1 LLLILKRCLPVIA
14 GVFFMNTAG
23 AQILTIDQTDTAAY
37 AKKTIFKGDLSL
49 SIEGDKQKTLL
60 LDASNTFNFQL
71 QHYKELLILAAS
83 YRFTYDDGQ
92 DFLNSGY
99 IHLRW
104 RHGYKNKWQPETYVQ
119 YQWDQSRGMLSRFIA
134 GENARY
140 SSWHKDNWELSLATG
155 ILYETETWNYTAV
168 DSSFKPLLQK
178 NQVTSLLKSNN
189 YIKLEG
195 KTSANSNLSF
205 IVFFQS
211 PFSILFT
218 QYRLAT
224 SVKFSVSFA
233 KHFDFAVAFSSL
245 YDSRPVVPIG
255 KFYYNFSNGIAYKF

>member
-1 LLLILKRCLPVIA
+1 VLSVL
-14 GVFFMNTAG
+14 FFVHAASG
-23 AQILTIDQTDTAAY
+23 QILTIDQTDTAAY
-37 AKKTIFKGDLSL
+37 TKKTICRGDLSL
-49 SIEGDKQKTLL
+49 AIEGDKQKTLL
-60 LDASNTFNFQL
+60 LDASNAFNFQL

-104 RHGYKNKWQPETYVQ
+104 RHGYKNKWQPESYVQ
-119 YQWDQSRGMLSRFIA
+119 YQWDESRGMLHRFIA

-140 SSWHKDNWELSLATG
+140 SFWHKDNWELSLASG
-155 ILYETETWNYTAV
+155 IMYETETWNYAAV
-168 DSSFKPLLQK
+168 DSSLKPVVQK

-195 KTSANSNLSF
+195 KTSPNSTLSF
-205 IVFFQS
+205 IVFFQT
-211 PFSILFT
+211 PFNNLFT

-224 SVKFSVSFA
+224 SIKFGVSFA
-233 KHFDFAVAFSSL
+233 RHFDLAIAFSSL
-245 YDSRPVVPIG
+245 YDDKPVVPIS